1 MMPHNLSAQSL
12 GLNVLPLT
20 VTPWII
26 KSVGVDSEAESVMMK
41 LYVKFN
47 LFYLNKS
54 ILKNNFFLAKSI
66 NFPSLGLVTLAQPSR
81 NR

>member
-26 KSVGVDSEAESVMMK
+26 KSVGVDSEAESVMIK
-41 LYVKFN
+41 LYKKFN
-47 LFYLNKS
+47 FFYLSES
-54 ILKNNFFLAKSI
+54 IM
-66 NFPSLGLVTLAQPSR
+66 
-81 NR
+81 

>member
-26 KSVGVDSEAESVMMK
+26 KSEGIDNEAELVMIK
-41 LYVKFN
+41 LYKKFN
-47 LFYLNKS
+47 LF
-54 ILKNNFFLAKSI
+54 F
-66 NFPSLGLVTLAQPSR
+66 
-81 NR
+81 

>member
-26 KSVGVDSEAESVMMK
+26 KSVGVDSEAESVMIK
-41 LYVKFN
+41 LYKKFN
-47 LFYLNKS
+47 LFYLSES
-54 ILKNNFFLAKSI
+54 IIKNNFLAW
-66 NFPSLGLVTLAQPSR
+66 F
-81 NR
+81 